1 MKQNILE
8 TIIGFLTI
16 ITSLLFITFAY
27 NKLGNSSDVKNSYPI
42 TANFQNV
49 EGIFEGSDVMLA
61 GIKVGSVEKLTLD
74 KTSFF
79 AIIALRINNDVK
91 LPKDTQAAVATSGLL
106 GNKFISLTPGAADE
120 ELVANDEI
128 KRTQSSLNIEAI
140 ISKLMY
146 SITNK

>member
-27 NKLGNSSDVKNSYPI
+27 NKLGNFSDVKNSYPI